1 MRNLIPRAAAL
12 AGAGTLLAGLAVA
25 LTAPPASASTEVTC
39 PHDNLQ
45 AAINAAA
52 PGATIEVSG
61 TCTGTFTITKDLTI
75 QGQPATT
82 LDGGGTGIVVTVD
95 QGATAVLHSLTIQH
109 GDGFIGGGIFN
120 GGAVT
125 LEDSTVSGNT
135 ASGDG
140 GGIYNNVGTVTL
152 EDSTVSGNTAS
163 EEGGGI
169 NNNGGTVTLEDSTV
183 SGNTAF
189 LGGGIANG
197 GAVTLKD
204 STVSGNTAN
213 DEGGGIN
220 NNSGT
225 VTLEDSTV
233 SGNTAH
239 FGVGGG
245 ISNNLGAT
253 ATLTDSTVSGNKPD
267 NCFPPGSVPGC
278 TG

>member
-25 LTAPPASASTEVTC
+25 LTAPPASAGTEVTC
-39 PHDNLQ
+39 PQDNLQ
-45 AAINAAA
+45 AAIDAAA

-75 QGQPATT
+75 KGQPATT

-95 QGATAVLHSLTIQH
+95 QGATAVLDTLTIQH
-109 GDGFIGGGIFN
+109 GNTPPGARGGGGIVN
-120 GGAVT
+120 DGAVT

-135 ASGDG
+135 ATLGGGGIFNDSGTVTLKDSTVSANTADGG
-140 GGIYNNVGTVTL
+140 GGIYNT
-152 EDSTVSGNTAS
+152 
-163 EEGGGI
+163 
-169 NNNGGTVTLEDSTV
+169 
-183 SGNTAF
+183 
-189 LGGGIANG
+189 

-253 ATLTDSTVSGNKPD
+253 ATLTDSTVSGNTPD
-267 NCFPPGSVPGC
+267 NCTPAGSIPGC

>member
-61 TCTGTFTITKDLTI
+61 TCTGHFTITKDLTI

-95 QGATAVLHSLTIQH
+95 QGATAVLDTLTIQH

-135 ASGDG
+135 ATLSHG
-140 GGIYNNVGTVTL
+140 GGIYNT
-152 EDSTVSGNTAS
+152 
-163 EEGGGI
+163 
-169 NNNGGTVTLEDSTV
+169 
-183 SGNTAF
+183 
-189 LGGGIANG
+189 

-204 STVSGNTAN
+204 STVSGNTARFA
-213 DEGGGIN
+213 GGIAN
-220 NNSGT
+220 QGT
-225 VTLEDSTV
+225 V
-233 SGNTAH
+233 
-239 FGVGGG
+239 
-245 ISNNLGAT
+245 
-253 ATLTDSTVSGNKPD
+253 TLTDSTVSGNKPD